1 MPRPRQGGRTD
12 RKQGRG
18 PSPASVLVPL
28 LLIIGLVSAI
38 SYGWYMARKADIPI
52 DELTNC
58 PTKQGPSAVHVVL
71 IDVTDELSALTR
83 DEILQ
88 HVQRIQGKV
97 GYLDRIE
104 VFGLGPNDEGITEPL
119 FAACNPG
126 RVEDMNAL
134 YQNPMLA
141 EKRWMAFD
149 GKLEQALM
157 DVVTTEESQRSPILE
172 AIRRISVKTFGE
184 PEFDRSEKFLYV
196 FSDLLQH
203 NPGIYSQYTRPLQS
217 YEAFL
222 SSGKHPTPQANLTG
236 VQVEFFYL
244 SPQKTRHLQGE
255 EHIRFWE
262 SFVQKSGGTFG
273 PRLAV
278 RIHGGE

>member
-1 MPRPRQGGRTD
+1 MPRPRKGERTA
-12 RKQGRG
+12 RTHGRG
-18 PSPASVLVPL
+18 PSPASILVPV
-28 LLIIGLVSAI
+28 LLIVGLVSAI
-38 SYGWYMARKADIPI
+38 SYGWYMAQKADIPI

-71 IDVTDELSALTR
+71 IDVTDQLSDLAR
-83 DEILQ
+83 EEILQ

-104 VFGLGPNDEGITEPL
+104 VFGLGPNDEGIGEPI

-126 RVEDMNAL
+126 RGEDMNAL

-141 EKRWMAFD
+141 ERRWMAFD

-157 DVVTTEESQRSPILE
+157 AVVANEESQRSPILE
-172 AIRRISVKTFGE
+172 AIRRISVKTFGK
-184 PEFDRSEKFLYV
+184 PEFDKSDKFLYV

-203 NPGIYSQYTRPLQS
+203 NPGTYSHYTRPLQS

-222 SSGKHPTPQANLTG
+222 TSGKHPTPQANLTG

-244 SPQKTRHLQGE
+244 SPQKTRHLQGAD
-255 EHIRFWE
+255 HITFWMN
-262 SFVQKSGGTFG
+262 FVERSGGTLG
-273 PRLAV
+273 PRATV

>member
-1 MPRPRQGGRTD
+1 MPKPKQGGRTHGT
-12 RKQGRG
+12 QSRG
-18 PSPASVLVPL
+18 PSLASILIPL
-28 LLIIGLVSAI
+28 MLIIGLVAAI
-38 SYGWYMARKADIPI
+38 SYGWYMAKKADIPI

-58 PTKQGPSAVHVVL
+58 PTKKSPSAVHVVL

-83 DEILQ
+83 EEILQ

-97 GYLDRIE
+97 GFLDRIE
-104 VFGLGPNDEGITEPL
+104 VFGLGPNNEGVTEPI

-126 RVEDMNAL
+126 RGEDMNAL
-134 YQNPMLA
+134 YQNPMMA
-141 EKRWMAFD
+141 EKKWMAFD
-149 GKLEQALM
+149 GKMERALAEI
-157 DVVTTEESQRSPILE
+157 VANEESQRSPILE
-172 AIRRISVKTFGE
+172 AIRRISVKTFGR
-184 PEFDRSEKFLYV
+184 PEFDQSEKFLYV

-203 NPGIYSQYTRPLQS
+203 NPGVYSHYKRPLES

-262 SFVQKSGGTFG
+262 SFVLKSGGTFG